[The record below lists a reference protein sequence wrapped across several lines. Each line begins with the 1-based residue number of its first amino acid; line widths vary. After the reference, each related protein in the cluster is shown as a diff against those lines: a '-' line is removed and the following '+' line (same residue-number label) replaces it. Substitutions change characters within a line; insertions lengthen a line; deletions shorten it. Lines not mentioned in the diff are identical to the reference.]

1 MTASE
6 SKLVL
11 SPLTDPR
18 SLAST
23 LFVHS
28 ALLLIASLAAWT
40 VASPQEETLPRRD
53 ARRARPGRQPG
64 PVRSRPG
71 EAPASS
77 GARG

>member
-23 LFVHS
+23 LFVHA

-40 VASPQEETLPRRD
+40 VSSPQQETLPSRD

-64 PVRSRPG
+64 RRSLPG